1 MAMGCKMAFAES
13 LDALGRNM
21 TEAQPTIMNVVPRL
35 LERIRDRV
43 YKNATEKGGLKA
55 RIFYWA
61 LNNGKKARTIREQ
74 GKSLSPWLSVQ
85 LSLADKLVF
94 SKIREKTGGRLKF
107 MISGGGAM
115 PVSVGEFFANLG
127 IVVLE
132 GYGLTETSP
141 VVAVNLYEK
150 QALGT

>member
-61 LNNGKKARTIREQ
+61 LNTGKKARTIREQ

-94 SKIREKTGGRLKF
+94 SKIREKTGGRDRKSTRLNY
-107 MISGGGAM
+107 SH
-115 PVSVGEFFANLG
+115 
-127 IVVLE
+127 
-132 GYGLTETSP
+132 
-141 VVAVNLYEK
+141 
-150 QALGT
+150 